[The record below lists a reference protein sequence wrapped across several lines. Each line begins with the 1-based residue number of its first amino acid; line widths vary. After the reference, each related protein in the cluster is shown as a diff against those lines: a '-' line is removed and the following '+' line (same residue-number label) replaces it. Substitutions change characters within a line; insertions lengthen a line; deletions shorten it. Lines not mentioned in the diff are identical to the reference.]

1 MYNALNQTCRLY
13 TVYAVYKYAYEHRA
27 PRFRKFIFI
36 RTETG
41 RFLFIDPL
49 LAGTLASCALQLY
62 CSIAIANKHNVRC
75 EAKFRTSFALF
86 LLDPILM
93 PMRMHARGRCVA
105 RSLAPSFFP
114 SFVLL
119 FEIPSKKNKK
129 CKKGKQ
135 KKRHLLFYRYFSQY
149 DLGFFFSRNY
159 VSDKHFLCYPYKLRA
174 KYVAALSRQDR
185 FATRGSLHPSLRPP
199 PVPRLPSSSAPPP
212 SLPPPARF
220 SAARLSRAV
229 HVNVRPYAR
238 CARGMRA
245 HPRLPAVYDAAR

>member
-93 PMRMHARGRCVA
+93 PMQMHARGRCVA
-105 RSLAPSFFP
+105 RSLPHSFLHSFFY
-114 SFVLL
+114 SKSLL
-119 FEIPSKKNKK
+119 KRIKSVKRESK
-129 CKKGKQ
+129 
-135 KKRHLLFYRYFSQY
+135 RRDIYYFTVISHNTT
-149 DLGFFFSRNY
+149 LVFFFS
-159 VSDKHFLCYPYKLRA
+159 KLRQRQT
-174 KYVAALSRQDR
+174 LSLL
-185 FATRGSLHPSLRPP
+185 SL
-199 PVPRLPSSSAPPP
+199 
-212 SLPPPARF
+212 
-220 SAARLSRAV
+220 
-229 HVNVRPYAR
+229 
-238 CARGMRA
+238 
-245 HPRLPAVYDAAR
+245 